1 MAQSNHER
9 VGRVLEILNTGL
21 KPFVEREMP
30 ATARLEEVVRRIAE
44 QHFPLQAT
52 RKDDKLN
59 HSPVQVPTKRG

>member
-21 KPFVEREMP
+21 KPFVERERS
-30 ATARLEEVVRRIAE
+30 ATARLEEVVRRIEE
-44 QHFPLQAT
+44 QHFPLLAT

-59 HSPVQVPTKRG
+59 HSLVQVPTKRG